1 MADDSQSRGMSD
13 FLMKIMSLIL
23 AIMVW
28 FIIKTAAG
36 LSYSNAEPNRRPNSS
51 SSETSAPP
59 LSNPDAL
66 KDNNGTNSE

>member
-1 MADDSQSRGMSD
+1 MADDSQSKGMSD
-13 FLMKIMSLIL
+13 FLMKVMSLLL

-36 LSYSNAEPNRRPNSS
+36 LSYYNAEPNRPARP
-51 SSETSAPP
+51 EQPPQP

-66 KDNNGTNSE
+66 KENNGTNSE

>member
-1 MADDSQSRGMSD
+1 
-13 FLMKIMSLIL
+13 MKIMSLIL

-36 LSYSNAEPNRRPNSS
+36 LSYSNAEPNRPARP
-51 SSETSAPP
+51 EQPPPP

-66 KDNNGTNSE
+66 KENNGTDSE

>member
-1 MADDSQSRGMSD
+1 MANNSQSKGMSD
-13 FLMKIMSLIL
+13 FLMKVMSLIL

-36 LSYSNAEPNRRPNSS
+36 LSYSNAEPSRRPSD
-51 SSETSAPP
+51 SETSAPP

-66 KDNNGTNSE
+66 KENNGTDSE

>member
-1 MADDSQSRGMSD
+1 MADDSQSKGMSD
-13 FLMKIMSLIL
+13 FLMKVMSLIL

-36 LSYSNAEPNRRPNSS
+36 LSYSNAEPNRPARP
-51 SSETSAPP
+51 ERPPPP

-66 KDNNGTNSE
+66 KENNGTNS

>member
-1 MADDSQSRGMSD
+1 MADDSQSKGMSD
-13 FLMKIMSLIL
+13 FLMKVMSLIL

-36 LSYSNAEPNRRPNSS
+36 LSYSNAEPSRPARP
-51 SSETSAPP
+51 EQPPPP

-66 KDNNGTNSE
+66 KENNGTDSD